1 MKQWYYALQ
10 GQQHGPASSGDVRR
24 LLASG
29 ILNSST
35 LVWSEGM
42 TDWAPVE
49 TVKLLLQA
57 EEAGD
62 ANDGAVPL
70 GAVAYTEPVREHPFE
85 FHGRALEFFRI
96 WIVNVVLTVLT
107 LGIYAAWAKVRTRRY
122 FYGNTLLDGKPFDF
136 TGNPLAILKGN
147 LIFGGL
153 FMIYVVSGSL
163 FPPLALVVILF
174 IMLIAPWMI
183 QKALRFRAHHTVHRN
198 VRLNFRGTVG
208 ESYTVFMWLAIL
220 VPFTA
225 GLIMPYIQFR
235 QRKFF
240 FGNLGW
246 GSCQAHMNG
255 RAGFFYK
262 TFFKCFGLI
271 ILVGLLAGVAIPVI
285 GLTQKKAQDLKAS
298 AKDSSA
304 LSVSLPGAHMGQSSG
319 KVDVGGE
326 VEKAIEQQIALN
338 PDMSEE
344 DKKKLRDMKGQIQEM
359 TQMIVFFVVPLYLLM
374 FAAMIYYQVRTNNYS
389 INSTQWGTLG
399 HLESRVR
406 VRDLM
411 WLYLS
416 NGVAVLLSLGLLIP
430 WVMVRMARYRASK
443 TVLIAGGS
451 LDSVAASA
459 GSVDSALGD
468 AGADIFD
475 FDIGF

>member
-1 MKQWYYALQ
+1 MLSA
-10 GQQHGPASSGDVRR
+10 
-24 LLASG
+24 G
-29 ILNSST
+29 ILNSAT

-42 TDWAPVE
+42 SDWLAVE
-49 TVKLLLQA
+49 SVKPQLLA
-57 EEAGD
+57 EAAADAG
-62 ANDGAVPL
+62 DGAVPL
-70 GAVAYTEPVREHPFE
+70 GAVAYSEPVREHPFE
-85 FHGRALEFFRI
+85 FQGRALEFFRI
-96 WIVNVVLTVLT
+96 WIVNVVLTVVT

-136 TGNPLAILKGN
+136 TGNPVAILKGN

-153 FMIYVVSGSL
+153 FIIYVVSGSL
-163 FPPLALVVILF
+163 FPPLALAVIVL

-183 QKALRFRAHHTVHRN
+183 QKALRFRAHNTVHRN
-198 VRLNFRGTVG
+198 VRMNFRGTVG
-208 ESYTVFMWLAIL
+208 ESYTVFLWLAFL

-246 GSCQAHMNG
+246 GGCQAHMNG
-255 RAGFFYK
+255 GAGFFYK
-262 TFFKCFGLI
+262 TFFKCLGLI
-271 ILVGLLAGVAIPVI
+271 ILIGILASVALPVFT
-285 GLTQKKAQDLKAS
+285 LAQKKAQEAKPAGKSAS
-298 AKDSSA
+298 MVVPSR
-304 LSVSLPGAHMGQSSG
+304 PGVHMGQSPG
-319 KVDVGGE
+319 QVDLGSE
-326 VEKAIEQQIALN
+326 VEKAIEQQIAKN
-338 PDMSEE
+338 PGLSEK
-344 DKKKLRDMKGQIQEM
+344 DKEELRNMKGQIQEM
-359 TQMIVFFVVPLYLLM
+359 ARLVVFLLLPLYLLM
-374 FAAMIYYQVRTNNYS
+374 IVAMIYYQVRTNNYS

-399 HLESRVR
+399 HLESSLR
-406 VRDLM
+406 VRDLL
-411 WLYLS
+411 WLYLG

-430 WVMVRMARYRASK
+430 WVMVRMARYRASR
-443 TVLIAGGS
+443 TVLVAGGS

>member
-1 MKQWYYALQ
+1 M
-10 GQQHGPASSGDVRR
+10 
-24 LLASG
+24 LASG
-29 ILNSST
+29 ILNSAT

-42 TDWAPVE
+42 TDWAPLE
-49 TVKLLLQA
+49 TVKSSLH
-57 EEAGD
+57 EWGGGD
-62 ANDGAVPL
+62 AGDGAVPA

-136 TGNPLAILKGN
+136 TGNPLSILKGN
-147 LIFGGL
+147 LVFGGL

-163 FPPLALVVILF
+163 FPPLALAVILL

-255 RAGFFYK
+255 GAGFFYK

-271 ILVGLLAGVAIPVI
+271 ILVGLLASIAIPVI
-285 GLTQKKAQDLKAS
+285 SMADKKAQESKAAGKSAS
-298 AKDSSA
+298 A
-304 LSVSLPGAHMGQSSG
+304 VVLPQAGVHMGQSPG
-319 KVDVGGE
+319 QVDLEGE
-326 VEKAIEQQIALN
+326 VNKAIEQQIALN
-338 PDMSEE
+338 PGMSEE
-344 DKKKLRDMKGQIQEM
+344 DKEKLRNMKGQIQEM
-359 TQMIVFFVVPLYLLM
+359 TRMIVFFVVPLYLLM
-374 FAAMIYYQVRTNNYS
+374 FAAIIYYQVRTNNYC

-411 WLYLS
+411 WLYFS

-459 GSVDSALGD
+459 GSMDSALGD